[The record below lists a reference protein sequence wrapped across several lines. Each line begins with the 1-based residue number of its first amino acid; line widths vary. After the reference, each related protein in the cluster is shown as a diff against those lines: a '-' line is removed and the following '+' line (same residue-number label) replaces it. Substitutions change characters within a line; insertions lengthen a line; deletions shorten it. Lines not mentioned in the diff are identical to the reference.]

1 MAMTNQEVLK
11 FVSDYESL
19 EKAKSMDS
27 NTFKSSLSEFGFSQ
41 ATDNEAETLKNLIDL
56 TVEKGAPLS
65 DEELDNASGG
75 LTKTQIGL
83 IVGACSSVGGI
94 LAGVGGKMLY
104 DRYVDSK
111 KDPKTELLK
120 AAGNYNATA
129 PAADHITVIGA
140 NGPWELPAR
149 KHRDALKGL
158 KNPKGTHM

>member
-19 EKAKSMDS
+19 EKAKSMDI

-75 LTKTQIGL
+75 GLTAKQVGI
-83 IVGACSSVGGI
+83 IAGACASVGG
-94 LAGVGGKMLY
+94 LLLGVGGKMIY
-104 DRYVDSK
+104 DKYI
-111 KDPKTELLK
+111 KDPKTKLLE

-129 PAADHITVIGA
+129 PAADHITVTGKD
-140 NGPWELPAR
+140 GPWELPTR

>member
-19 EKAKSMDS
+19 EKAKSMDI

-75 LTKTQIGL
+75 LSKWQVGL

-94 LAGVGGKMLY
+94 LAGVGGKMFY
-104 DRYVDSK
+104 DKYI
-111 KDPKTELLK
+111 KDPKAKVTD
-120 AAGNYNATA
+120 AVTDYNASVG
-129 PAADHITVIGA
+129 ADDKITVAGKGGA
-140 NGPWELPAR
+140 WAMPSKG
-149 KHRDALKGL
+149 HRDALKGI
-158 KNPKGTHM
+158 KNPKGTIL